1 VKKPV
6 KITLVTVV
14 VLAGVLVAA
23 DYGLAA
29 AAEYQVSKKMKSELD
44 LANDPSVDIHGFPF
58 ITQALAGDY
67 RDISINATGVPAKN
81 TLRDLEIDAD
91 LHDVRVKLSDLLSG
105 NVQSVRVD
113 EVDGQVKVKASDVG
127 RLLGLPDL
135 TINPVSLDTVLGVGA
150 QDAQDEKDKQQHPGE
165 DDPMS
170 SEAGV
175 ELTATINLAGEK
187 TQVNA
192 FGIISLA
199 HGAVVITPKKLQLT
213 NGLVSGQLPDSVLQG
228 FLGQFAT
235 SLSSSNLP
243 LPFSVQATGVQVES
257 GALVVQGKAD
267 NLVLSGNGLNQ

>member
-6 KITLVTVV
+6 KIILITVLA
-14 VLAGVLVAA
+14 LAGVLVAA

-29 AAEYQVSKKMKSELD
+29 AAEYQVSTRMKSQLN
-44 LANDPSVDIHGFPF
+44 LANDPSVNIHGFPF

-67 RDISINATGVPAKN
+67 SDITINATGVPAKN

-91 LHDVRVKLSDLLSG
+91 LYHVRVKLSDLLSG
-105 NVQSVRVD
+105 NVQTVRVD

-150 QDAQDEKDKQQHPGE
+150 QATQDEKMKLQNPG
-165 DDPMS
+165 DPNPMA

-199 HGAVVITPKKLQLT
+199 RGAVLITPKKLQLT
-213 NGLVSGQLPDSVLQG
+213 NSLVSGQIPDSLLQG

-235 SLSSSNLP
+235 SLTSANLP

-257 GALVVQGKAD
+257 GALVVQGKAK
-267 NLVLSGNGLNQ
+267 NLALSGNGVSQ

>member
-1 VKKPV
+1 MKKPV
-6 KITLVTVV
+6 KITLITVV

-29 AAEYQVSKKMKSELD
+29 AAEYQVSKKMKSELN

-67 RDISINATGVPAKN
+67 KDISINATGVPAKN

-91 LHDVRVKLSDLLSG
+91 LYHVRVKLSDLLSG
-105 NVQSVRVD
+105 SVQSIKVD

-150 QDAQDEKDKQQHPGE
+150 QDAQDEKLKQQNPG
-165 DDPMS
+165 DPNPMAT
-170 SEAGV
+170 EAGV

-192 FGIISLA
+192 FGIISLTR
-199 HGAVVITPKKLQLT
+199 GAVAITPKKLQLT

-228 FLGQFAT
+228 FLGQFGT
-235 SLSSSNLP
+235 TLSSSNLP

-257 GALVVQGKAD
+257 GALIVQGKAD
-267 NLVLSGNGLNQ
+267 NLVISGNGLSQ